1 MSSNPTTWR
10 LTMIVW
16 VAAVV
21 VLFGRASGQEPHQGI
36 VRIHND
42 LGRYSDVGSGTV
54 ITHSGG
60 TYVITCGHLFRDG
73 VGSVSVA
80 GRSARVVAVDQGS
93 DLAVLACADLN
104 SAIAFPVA
112 SDYPQPG
119 EPIACAGFG
128 SGQYRAVRG
137 AMLGYVATKGQLG
150 RTNLEV
156 RCAVRSG
163 DSGGPMLNTQ
173 GEMVGVIW
181 GSDGKTTF
189 GAYCGRINQFL
200 DAKLPSKLVAQTS
213 GYG

>member
-1 MSSNPTTWR
+1 MRRTAIFSAM
-10 LTMIVW
+10 LM
-16 VAAVV
+16 VAMFAQ
-21 VLFGRASGQEPHQGI
+21 AIGQEPHPAI

-42 LGRYSDVGSGTV
+42 LGRYSDVGSGAI
-54 ITHSGG
+54 ITHAGG

-119 EPIACAGFG
+119 EPITCAGFG

-137 AMLGYVATKGQLG
+137 AMLGYVATKGQSG

-189 GAYCGRINQFL
+189 GAYCGKITQFL
-200 DAKLPSKLVAQTS
+200 DAKLPSKSVAQTS